1 MKYFFNLVIKYLL
14 VTSKTSSITV
24 STINRMNSNHYV
36 LNAGQFNF
44 EFVVYMCIKIEYD
57 GEKCNGFDDALKEN
71 PFIITLK
78 QLFE

>member
-1 MKYFFNLVIKYLL
+1 M
-14 VTSKTSSITV
+14 
-24 STINRMNSNHYV
+24 NRMNSNHYV
-36 LNAGQFNF
+36 LNAGRFNF

>member
-1 MKYFFNLVIKYLL
+1 MIEYLL
-14 VTSKTSSITV
+14 VSSKTSS
-24 STINRMNSNHYV
+24 
-36 LNAGQFNF
+36 NAGRFNF
-44 EFVVYMCIKIEYD
+44 EFVVYICIKIEYD

>member
-1 MKYFFNLVIKYLL
+1 
-14 VTSKTSSITV
+14 
-24 STINRMNSNHYV
+24 MNSNHKV
-36 LNAGQFNF
+36 LNAGQFNL

-57 GEKCNGFDDALKEN
+57 REKCNGFDDALKEN

>member
-1 MKYFFNLVIKYLL
+1 
-14 VTSKTSSITV
+14 
-24 STINRMNSNHYV
+24 MNSNYYV

>member
-1 MKYFFNLVIKYLL
+1 M

-24 STINRMNSNHYV
+24 STINSNYYV